1 VGVIGAGGIGGAL
14 FNAQQLFFYKQMM
27 AYIVLT
33 WLLVLTVDSSSA
45 FLRRRM
51 KLMEV
56 YE

>member
-1 VGVIGAGGIGGAL
+1 
-14 FNAQQLFFYKQMM
+14 MM